1 MRNRYICGNS
11 PFRGIAV
18 RIAGPFRDARRGPE
32 NVFAVRPGGPR
43 IRAPA
48 LGEWTFGD
56 EAAHPF

>member
-1 MRNRYICGNS
+1 MRNLYICGNS
-11 PFRGIAV
+11 PFRGITV

-32 NVFAVRPGGPR
+32 NVIAARPGGPR

-48 LGEWTFGD
+48 LEEWAVDD